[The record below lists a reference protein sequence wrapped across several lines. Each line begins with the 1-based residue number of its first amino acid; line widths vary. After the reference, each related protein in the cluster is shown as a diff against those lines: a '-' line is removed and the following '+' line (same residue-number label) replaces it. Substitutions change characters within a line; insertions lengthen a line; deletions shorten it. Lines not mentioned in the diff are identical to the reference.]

1 MDLSTL
7 PTLTVLSDNVTI
19 VEHEGVKLVRVI
31 HDKANAAISLFG
43 GHVVSFQPQGQQDLI
58 WMSQQAKFDGKT
70 ALRGGIPVC
79 WPWFG
84 RIAAPAHGFARSSE
98 WQLVEHRESEAGV
111 IVSLGLKPNEETLAV
126 WPHQFDARLNVEIGD
141 QLKVTLDVKNTDSQ
155 PWTFSGALHTYL
167 NVGDIHNTTTTG
179 MGAEYIDSLQGGK
192 ICQGGSELVLTD
204 TIDRVYTQPEA
215 QIFVADKN
223 LERTLTVE
231 NHGHNSAVLW
241 NPWAEGATA
250 MGDMQDDGY
259 LTMMCVE
266 STLHAPSLEA
276 GKTLQP
282 GESHQLITVISS
294 NQASSEFNQ
303 T

>member
-192 ICQGGSELVLTD
+192 ICKGGSELVLTD

-223 LERTLTVE
+223 LDRTLTVE

-294 NQASSEFNQ
+294 N
-303 T
+303 

>member
-155 PWTFSGALHTYL
+155 PWTFSGALHSYL

-192 ICQGGSELVLTD
+192 ICQGGSELALTD

-215 QIFVADKN
+215 QIFVADKK
-223 LERTLTVE
+223 LDRTLTVE

-294 NQASSEFNQ
+294 N
-303 T
+303 

>member
-19 VEHEGVKLVRVI
+19 VEYEGVKLVRVI

-223 LERTLTVE
+223 LDRTLTVE

-294 NQASSEFNQ
+294 N
-303 T
+303 

>member
-111 IVSLGLKPNEETLAV
+111 IVSLGLKPNKETLAV

-167 NVGDIHNTTTTG
+167 NVDDIHNTTTTG

-192 ICQGGSELVLTD
+192 LCQGGSELVLTD

-223 LERTLTVE
+223 LDRTLTVE

-282 GESHQLITVISS
+282 GENHQLITVISS
-294 NQASSEFNQ
+294 N
-303 T
+303 

>member
-1 MDLSTL
+1 M
-7 PTLTVLSDNVTI
+7 TVLSDNVTI
-19 VEHEGVKLVRVI
+19 VEHQGVKLVRVI

-43 GHVVSFQPQGQQDLI
+43 GHVVSFQPRGQEDLI
-58 WMSQQAKFDGKT
+58 WMSQQAKFDGKA

-84 RIAAPAHGFARSSE
+84 RIATPAHGFARSSE
-98 WQLVEHRESEAGV
+98 WQLIEHRESEAGV
-111 IVSLGLKPNEETLAV
+111 IVSLGLKPSEATLAV

-167 NVGDIHNTTTTG
+167 NIGDIHSTTTTG

-192 ICQGGSELVLTD
+192 ICQGGAELVLTD

-215 QIFVADKN
+215 QIYIADKK
-223 LERTLTVE
+223 LDRTLTVE

-241 NPWAEGATA
+241 NPWAEGAA
-250 MGDMQDDGY
+250 SMGDMQDDGY
-259 LTMMCVE
+259 LTMLCVE

-282 GESHQLITVISS
+282 GENHQLITVIAA
-294 NQASSEFNQ
+294 Q
-303 T
+303 

>member
-7 PTLTVLSDNVTI
+7 PALAVLSDNVTI

-43 GHVVSFQPQGQQDLI
+43 GHVVSFQPQGQEDLI

-111 IVSLGLKPNEETLAV
+111 IVSLGLKPSEETLAV
-126 WPHQFDARLNVEIGD
+126 WPHQFDARLNVEIGE

-167 NVGDIHNTTTTG
+167 NVADIHNTTTTG
-179 MGAEYIDSLQGGK
+179 MGAEYIDSLQGSK
-192 ICQGGSELVLTD
+192 ICQGGDELVLTD
-204 TIDRVYTQPEA
+204 TIDRVYTQPET
-215 QIFVADKN
+215 QIFVADKK
-223 LERTLTVE
+223 LDRTLTVE

-241 NPWAEGATA
+241 NPWAEGATG

-259 LTMMCVE
+259 LTMLCVE

-282 GESHQLITVISS
+282 GENHQLITVISS
-294 NQASSEFNQ
+294 N
-303 T
+303 

>member
-7 PTLTVLSDNVTI
+7 PALTVLSDNVTI
-19 VEHEGVKLVRVI
+19 VEHQGVKLVRVI

-43 GHVVSFQPQGQQDLI
+43 GHVVSFQPRGQEDLI
-58 WMSQQAKFDGKT
+58 WMSQQAKFDGKA

-84 RIAAPAHGFARSSE
+84 RIATPAHGFARSSE
-98 WQLVEHRESEAGV
+98 WQLIEHRESEAGV
-111 IVSLGLKPNEETLAV
+111 IVSLGLKPSEATLAA

-141 QLKVTLDVKNTDSQ
+141 QLKVTLDVKNTDSH

-167 NVGDIHNTTTTG
+167 NIGDIHSTTTTG

-192 ICQGGSELVLTD
+192 ICQGGAELVLTD

-215 QIFVADKN
+215 QIYIADKK
-223 LERTLTVE
+223 LDRTLTVE

-241 NPWAEGATA
+241 NPWAEGAA
-250 MGDMQDDGY
+250 SMGDMQDDGY
-259 LTMMCVE
+259 LTMLCVE

-282 GESHQLITVISS
+282 GENHQLITVIAA
-294 NQASSEFNQ
+294 Q
-303 T
+303 

>member
-192 ICQGGSELVLTD
+192 ICQGGSELALTD

-215 QIFVADKN
+215 QIFVADKK
-223 LERTLTVE
+223 LDRTLTVE

-294 NQASSEFNQ
+294 N
-303 T
+303 

>member
-215 QIFVADKN
+215 QIFIADKN
-223 LERTLTVE
+223 LDRTLTVE

-266 STLHAPSLEA
+266 STLHAPSLKA

-294 NQASSEFNQ
+294 N
-303 T
+303 

>member
-192 ICQGGSELVLTD
+192 ICKGGSELVLTD

-294 NQASSEFNQ
+294 N
-303 T
+303 

>member
-7 PTLTVLSDNVTI
+7 PALAVLSDNVTI
-19 VEHEGVKLVRVI
+19 VEHQDVKLVRVI

-43 GHVVSFQPQGQQDLI
+43 GHVVSFQPQGQEDLI

-111 IVSLGLKPNEETLAV
+111 IVSLGLKPSEETLAV
-126 WPHQFDARLNVEIGD
+126 WPHQFEARLNVEIGD
-141 QLKVTLDVKNTDSQ
+141 ELKVTLDVKNTDEQ
-155 PWTFSGALHTYL
+155 PWAFSGALHTYL
-167 NVGDIHNTTTTG
+167 NVADIHNTTTTG

-192 ICQGGSELVLTD
+192 ICQGGAELVLTD
-204 TIDRVYTQPEA
+204 TIDRIYTQPEA
-215 QIFVADKN
+215 KILVADKK
-223 LERTLTVE
+223 LDRTLTVE
-231 NHGHNSAVLW
+231 NQGHNSAVLW
-241 NPWAEGATA
+241 NPWAEGASG

-259 LTMMCVE
+259 LTMLCVE

-282 GESHQLITVISS
+282 GENHQLITTISVL
-294 NQASSEFNQ
+294 
-303 T
+303 